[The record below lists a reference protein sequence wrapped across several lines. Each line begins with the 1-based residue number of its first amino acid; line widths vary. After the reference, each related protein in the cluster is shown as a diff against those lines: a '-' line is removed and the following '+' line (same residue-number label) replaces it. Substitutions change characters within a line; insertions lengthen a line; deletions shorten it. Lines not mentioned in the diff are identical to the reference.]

1 MPGKF
6 EILTKYIDKI
16 GDDAIGVWFIDK
28 ENDGTPEHPIQM
40 PYVNYSELVNNF
52 INDVYSF
59 IENNKE
65 MELTSYGK
73 ILNENGIEWGT
84 ESMQRANLNCLDAR
98 CISALIVGAV
108 RAERFCDGALLNFFK
123 NGTILKWLLRLKEL
137 DE

>member
-52 INDVYSF
+52 INDIYSF

-84 ESMQRANLNCLDAR
+84 ESMQMANLNCLDN
-98 CISALIVGAV
+98 IYPKI
-108 RAERFCDGALLNFFK
+108 
-123 NGTILKWLLRLKEL
+123 
-137 DE
+137 